1 VTTTASPPGG
11 QSLLRRHNAA
21 LVLSILLDESRLTR
35 AEFARRAGLSKPTIN
50 EVVGD
55 LIEARLVEETA
66 EVPVG
71 SVRAGPRGRPLVIR
85 SDGGALV
92 GVDIGANKVQTL
104 VTDLAGTVL
113 ASDRRSTTSGEQ
125 PRVEAVLA
133 QVRNSITAALR
144 GASVD
149 LAEVRAIGVGVP
161 GDVNLATGEVT
172 LVPQIDGFDGLNL
185 RDLIQTWFPCPIYVD
200 NEVHLAVLGERWRGA
215 ARGIDDAVLINV
227 GIGIAAGI
235 LIGGSLH
242 RGATGAAGEI
252 GYLPL
257 VEDWSRDPPP
267 GGWGVLE
274 YAAGGGAYARL
285 AREAADGRP
294 GGILRQLAEG
304 HPERLDARTVFAA
317 ARLGDPESQRIVNQ
331 LLGLLARAVATVALV
346 LDASTIVLAGG
357 LARAGKDFLDPLS
370 DMVDALVPRRPQLVL
385 TELGDDAVSLGAI
398 YVAHRAVWAGVRVS
412 PFVALGP

>member
-1 VTTTASPPGG
+1 MTTTSPPGG
-11 QSLLRRHNAA
+11 QSLLRRHHAA
-21 LVLSILLDESRLTR
+21 LVLSVLLDESRLTR
-35 AEFARRAGLSKPTIN
+35 AEIARRAGLSKPTIN

-55 LIEARLVEETA
+55 LIKARLVEETTEA
-66 EVPVG
+66 AVVPARG
-71 SVRAGPRGRPLVIR
+71 GRRGRPLVIR
-85 SDGGALV
+85 SDGGALI

-113 ASDRRSTTSGEQ
+113 ASDRRSTPSGEQ
-125 PRVEAVLA
+125 PKVGPVLA
-133 QVRNSITAALR
+133 QVRGSITAALR
-144 GASVD
+144 RASVD
-149 LAEVRAIGVGVP
+149 LAAVRAIGVGTP
-161 GDVNLATGEVT
+161 GDVNLTTGEVT
-172 LVPQIDGFDGLNL
+172 LAPQIDGLEGLCL
-185 RDLIQTWFPCPIYVD
+185 KDLIQTWYPCPIYID

-257 VEDWSRDPPP
+257 VGDWSGSRPP

-274 YAAGGGAYARL
+274 YAAGGAAYARL
-285 AREAADGRP
+285 AREAADGP
-294 GGILRQLAEG
+294 LGGVLRELADG
-304 HPERLDARTVFAA
+304 HPENLDARTVFAA
-317 ARLGDPESQRIVNQ
+317 ARLGDPESQRIVDQ

-370 DMVDALVPRRPQLVL
+370 DLVAALVPRRPRLVL

-398 YVAHRAVWAGVRVS
+398 YVAHQAVWAGVRVS
-412 PFVALGP
+412 PFVDLGP